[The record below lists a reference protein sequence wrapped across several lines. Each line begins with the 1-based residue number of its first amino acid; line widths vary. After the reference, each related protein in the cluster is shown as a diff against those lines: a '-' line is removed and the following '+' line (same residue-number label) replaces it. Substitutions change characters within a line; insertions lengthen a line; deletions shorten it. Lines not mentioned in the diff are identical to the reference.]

1 MGFMERKDILFI
13 VAFVIS
19 LSFLTYYSGV
29 SITGF
34 VVQETGY
41 DVGNNL
47 LSGVAKS
54 LNHVLLFSLFTAI
67 VIIIGIIY
75 FKKRYLNP

>member
-1 MGFMERKDILFI
+1 MGVMERKDILFI

-19 LSFLTYYSGV
+19 LSFLIYYSGT

>member
-1 MGFMERKDILFI
+1 MVVMERKDILFI

-19 LSFLTYYSGV
+19 LSFLIYYSGT

>member
-1 MGFMERKDILFI
+1 MVVMERKDILFI

-19 LSFLTYYSGV
+19 LSFLIYYSGT

-41 DVGNNL
+41 DAGNNL